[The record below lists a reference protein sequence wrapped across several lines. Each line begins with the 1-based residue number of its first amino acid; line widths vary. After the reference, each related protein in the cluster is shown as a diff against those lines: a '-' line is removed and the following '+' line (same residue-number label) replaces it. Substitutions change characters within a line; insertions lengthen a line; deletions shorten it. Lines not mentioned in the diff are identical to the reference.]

1 VGFHHLWQSRWADAG
16 KQQPMT
22 YRVIYSLQIDLMPG
36 RGGDLRELI
45 VPLRPD
51 GTGTNITMVAPRTR
65 AIDLRDGDQFM
76 FQGKGE
82 IVTGIR
88 AYRDNV
94 TDSPPPA
101 PREGYVFRFSDSGRW
116 RNERS

>member
-1 VGFHHLWQSRWADAG
+1 MTNFIIDA
-16 KQQPMT
+16 
-22 YRVIYSLQIDLMPG
+22 LQIDLMPG
-36 RGGDLRELI
+36 PGIGPRQLI
-45 VPLRPD
+45 LPLRPD
-51 GTGTNITMVAPRTR
+51 GTATNIEPVPPKTR
-65 AIDLRDGDQFM
+65 AIDLRNGDQFM

-101 PREGYVFRFSDSGRW
+101 PREGYVYRFSDSGRW